1 MRCLVI
7 VESGTK
13 ANTISKYLNKIDTS
27 NTYTVIACNGHIC
40 DLVKENYGL
49 NDKFEPVYKTIDSKL
64 KTINKLK
71 EESKKADI
79 VLLASDNDRE
89 GEAIAWHLKNLL
101 KLKKYKRIIFNEI
114 TESALKTAIQ
124 KPKDIDMKMV
134 NSQQGRRVLDRLI
147 GFGLTKQL
155 WKNFNSSTVVS
166 AGRVQSVVLKIIVE
180 KELDIKNFVSSKYW
194 NVINSFNYGIEN
206 AKLYNNDDTIKKF
219 SDKSDVIS
227 LFENLDKKYTIDTAK
242 SKIKKMKEHPDKPL
256 TTSTLQQRAFNELG
270 FSIQRTMKIAQELY
284 ENGHIT
290 YMRTDSTNLSKDF
303 LEKARNVILKNFGER
318 YINFNIKSLT
328 SSKNAQEAHEAIR
341 PTKLEKNE
349 NQIAKLSPDQS
360 KLYTLIHKKTIASQ
374 MSPAEFEELNVII
387 NNEHLLRKKYYFV
400 GKIKHLVFNGFKVLY
415 GVENN
420 TDNLDKIV
428 KKLFTNKNLI
438 SKELIGNCIWTSPPQ
453 RYNESSIIKHLEDVG
468 IGRPSTYVSI
478 INKLYDRNFVDKVNI
493 AGEMKVYEDIISKDG
508 KIVVKKIEKTSF
520 EEKSK
525 LLPSESGLLINDF
538 LIKEFND
545 IVNQN
550 FTSHMEKELDQIA
563 NGGSSHTTLIKEY
576 YKYIKNHC
584 ENSVKVKSKD
594 RPSLNVKPI
603 EFTINKQ
610 NYIVRNG
617 KYGALIEIPIK
628 TGEKSK
634 FISLKPYLQVTKK
647 TLNDI
652 TEDDIK
658 LITNLPTKYNS
669 YDINYGRY
677 GFYVTNKDKKS
688 LTIYKQ
694 YIESLKNKKYEF
706 VDKMF
711 EKYAQK
717 LKKDITL

>member
-71 EESKKADI
+71 DESKKADI

-101 KLKKYKRIIFNEI
+101 KLKKHKRIIFNEI

-180 KELDIKNFVSSKYW
+180 KELDIKKFVSSKYW

-303 LEKARNVILKNFGER
+303 LEKARNVILKKFGER
-318 YINFNIKSLT
+318 YINFNIKSLA

-360 KLYTLIHKKTIASQ
+360 KLYTLIYQKTIASQ

-387 NNEHLLRKKYYFV
+387 NNEYLLRKQYYFV

-478 INKLYDRNFVDKVNI
+478 INKLYDRNFVNKVNI
-493 AGEMKVYEDIISKDG
+493 PGEMKIYEDIISKDG

-525 LLPSESGLLINDF
+525 LLPSESGFLINDF

-550 FTSHMEKELDQIA
+550 FTSHMENELDQIA
-563 NGGSSHTTLIKEY
+563 NGGSSHTNLIKEY

-584 ENSVKVKSKD
+584 ENAVKVKSKD

-603 EFTINKQ
+603 EFTINKH

-617 KYGALIEIPIK
+617 KYGALIEIPMK

-647 TLNDI
+647 TLSDI
-652 TEDDIK
+652 NEDDIK

-694 YIESLKNKKYEF
+694 YIESLKNKEYQF

-711 EKYAQK
+711 EKYSQK
-717 LKKDITL
+717 LKKET

>member
-101 KLKKYKRIIFNEI
+101 KLKKHKRIIFNEI
-114 TESALKTAIQ
+114 TEGALKTAIQ

-180 KELDIKNFVSSKYW
+180 KELEIKNFVSSKYW

-318 YINFNIKSLT
+318 YINFNIKSST

-387 NNEHLLRKKYYFV
+387 NNDYLLRKKYYFV

-478 INKLYDRNFVDKVNI
+478 INKLYDRNFVNKVNI
-493 AGEMKVYEDIISKDG
+493 AGEMKIYEDIISKDG

-550 FTSHMEKELDQIA
+550 FTSHMENELDQIA
-563 NGGSSHTTLIKEY
+563 NGGSSHTNLIKEY

-584 ENSVKVKSKD
+584 ENAVKVKSKD

-617 KYGALIEIPIK
+617 KYGALIEIPMK

-634 FISLKPYLQVTKK
+634 YISLKPYLQVTKK
-647 TLNDI
+647 TLSDI
-652 TEDDIK
+652 SEDDIK

-694 YIESLKNKKYEF
+694 YIESLKNKEYEF

-717 LKKDITL
+717 LKKI